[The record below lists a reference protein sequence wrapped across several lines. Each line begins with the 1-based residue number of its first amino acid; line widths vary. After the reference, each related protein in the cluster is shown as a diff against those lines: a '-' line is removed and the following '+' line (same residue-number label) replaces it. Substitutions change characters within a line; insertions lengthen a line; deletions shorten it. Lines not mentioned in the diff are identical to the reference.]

1 MNYIIIIII
10 IIIAK
15 EMINYNCYGAI
26 LLTFNL

>member
-1 MNYIIIIII
+1 MNYIIII